1 MESKNL
7 ASRQFYGSGIPGVNP
22 AEFKGAFIVIEGAD
36 GSGRSTQ
43 ISGLRNWLEL
53 AGFAVEITGLSRSD
67 LVAEDLEKAK
77 QGHTL
82 LPTTLSLYYATDFAD
97 RLENKIFPALRS
109 GFVVLADRYIY
120 SLIARTTARGVD
132 SEWIKEVY
140 GIALVPDAVFYLD
153 VPPTVLAE
161 RNFRKNFTLDYWES
175 GMDIRH
181 SGDMYE
187 CFLHYQKQLQ
197 KIFKTL
203 QKKYEFEIINGNRN
217 PSVIQQE
224 LRRKIKHL
232 LNTDNGQSG

>member
-1 MESKNL
+1 MENENL
-7 ASRQFYGSGIPGVNP
+7 KLRRFYGSGIPGVNP
-22 AEFKGAFIVIEGAD
+22 EEFKGAFIVIEGAD

-43 ISGLRNWLEL
+43 IARLRDWLEL
-53 AGFAVEITGLSRSD
+53 GGFAVEITGLSRSD

-97 RLENKIFPALRS
+97 RLENKVFPALKS

-120 SLIARTTARGVD
+120 SLMARAIVRGVD

-175 GMDIRH
+175 GMDIRQ

-187 CFLHYQKQLQ
+187 CFIRYQRQIQKTFKILQ
-197 KIFKTL
+197 KVYDFG
-203 QKKYEFEIINGNRN
+203 IINGNRT
-217 PSVIQQE
+217 PAVIQQE
-224 LRRKIKHL
+224 LQVKIKSL
-232 LNTDNGQSG
+232 LNIP